1 MTINTL
7 VSSLNNHVI
16 LILFFFCSRLGGG
29 LQRSATHSDMP
40 HRGGTIAERLAALQA
55 AGANDWR
62 ARVCRLSPERDD
74 PKAIERAKNRINE
87 SLNAAVDDK
96 KKVYIDENELGSN
109 ILADRRNKLE
119 TASQGWRKR
128 VPQND
133 ATTFTV
139 AGRLERDQV
148 ATPPATPPPLNTPP
162 ASSPV
167 ITTAVPAPNRFR
179 RLTPGSRSPPR

>member
-16 LILFFFCSRLGGG
+16 LILFFFCSSVKCNMLSTRCSDSRLYSFKSLKEKFEQHRLGGG

-74 PKAIERAKNRINE
+74 PKAIERAKNRINLVNNLDL
-87 SLNAAVDDK
+87 SSSSFCLVIYSSCRGYFRNPVPDVLFIACDIIDVN
-96 KKVYIDENELGSN
+96 KV
-109 ILADRRNKLE
+109 
-119 TASQGWRKR
+119 
-128 VPQND
+128 
-133 ATTFTV
+133 
-139 AGRLERDQV
+139 
-148 ATPPATPPPLNTPP
+148 
-162 ASSPV
+162 
-167 ITTAVPAPNRFR
+167 
-179 RLTPGSRSPPR
+179 